1 MRPLTLR
8 EVSLERSLMATFLC
22 ICVLLFASYTYFQA
36 RNLIHGPS
44 LVLQNEFETVEHE
57 RALTLEGNARN
68 VVVLRLNGREIHTD
82 EHGDFSEVLVLE
94 NGYTIMSLEAEDRYG
109 RSTILTRTFVYKPQT

>member
-1 MRPLTLR
+1 MSPLTLQH
-8 EVSLERSLMATFLC
+8 VSLERPLKILFLGIC
-22 ICVLLFASYTYFQA
+22 IVFFASYTYFQA

-44 LVLQNEFETVEHE
+44 IDLSGEFGTVQTDRSIVLQ
-57 RALTLEGNARN
+57 GNARN

-82 EHGDFSEVLVLE
+82 EHGDFTEALVLE

-109 RSTILTRTFVYKPQT
+109 RNTTLTRTFVYKPTT